1 MIQQVLGNVGLN
13 NPNPAALPMIGG
25 VAKIFV
31 AEMVEKGDSSAFPN
45 TLVRSIN

>member
-1 MIQQVLGNVGLN
+1 MRTQTMLLQVLGNVGLN

-31 AEMVEKGDSSAFPN
+31 AEMVEKGMYRGFFVS
-45 TLVRSIN
+45 